1 MELTMEQIKGEF
13 VGLQK
18 SIETQV
24 KDLLVCS
31 SEESKKATDG
41 LQKQLS
47 ELKGYVDKLEADS
60 KQMKAASMPGFGDK
74 EAKKFSFTSFIGAL
88 YKQAFSGAAGHDNPW
103 HGAGY
108 EQEVVREYAKVRAN
122 EAGDGS
128 AGGVLIP
135 QELTNDI
142 VEMAIAQTPILNL
155 GVTMI
160 RGLVGD
166 LPVPTITGRPTSY
179 WVGENGKPTASQA
192 TYGQKNLRPKKVGCF
207 TKQSNRLIYQSRGV
221 SDQIIKQL
229 LAESMAL
236 KFHEG
241 LVNGTGSNYQPL
253 GIMHQTGFTTSTVPT
268 SGDLRG
274 TRFKIDHAAN
284 MQMDLDVADELNMP
298 GTFGYLMRPEVLAGM
313 KRQTVVQYSGQ
324 AAADGAPVMALNP
337 LMSNQ
342 VIRDVLGYNFGTST
356 QLSGTETSY
365 GSSTTSSV
373 LFGNWAKFWVAFWR
387 DFAIKVSDVA
397 GDGSTGSAFL
407 DDQMYIVAF
416 QEVDCLAMR
425 PAAFT
430 KVIGAQV
437 SPASW

>member
-1 MELTMEQIKGEF
+1 MELTMEQVKGEF
-13 VGLQK
+13 TTLQNG
-18 SIETQV
+18 IQAQV
-24 KDLLVCS
+24 KELLLTS
-31 SEESKKATDG
+31 SAESKAAVTA
-41 LQKQLS
+41 LQNDLS
-47 ELKGYVDKLEADS
+47 ALKNYVDKLEADA
-60 KQMKAASMPGFGDK
+60 KQMKAASMPGFGVK
-74 EAKKFSFTSFIGAL
+74 EAAKFSFTSFIGAL
-88 YKQAFSGAAGHDNPW
+88 YKQAYTGAAGHDNPW
-103 HGAGY
+103 RDAGY
-108 EQEVVREYAKVRAN
+108 EQEVIREYAKTKAN
-122 EAGDGS
+122 TAGDGS
-128 AGGVLIP
+128 EGGVLIP
-135 QELTNDI
+135 YEVTNEI

-155 GVTMI
+155 GVTRI
-160 RGLVGD
+160 PGLVGE
-166 LPVPTITGRPTSY
+166 LPVPTVTGRPTSY
-179 WVGENGKPTASQA
+179 WVGENSKPTASQA
-192 TYGQKNLRPKKVGCF
+192 TYGMKFLRPKKIGCF

-221 SDQIIKQL
+221 SDMLIKQL

-236 KFHEG
+236 KLHEG
-241 LVNGTGSNYQPL
+241 LVNGTGSNFQPL
-253 GIMHQTGFTTSTVPT
+253 GIMGQTGFTTSTVPT

-298 GTFGYLMRPEVLAGM
+298 GTFAYLMRPEVLAGM

-373 LFGNWAKFWVAFWR
+373 IFGNWAKFWVAFWR

-407 DDQMYIVAF
+407 DDQMYILAF